1 MECGIEKTNK
11 INKAAIKSL
20 AGIEIK
26 RIQNE
31 FGIGKINS
39 FKELQN
45 LIDKAFE
52 VLKGDFME
60 IIYSFPSKNHFHC
73 EMHNCFAYNRIKRF
87 GRHR

>member
-1 MECGIEKTNK
+1 MWFYHCLMECGIEKTNK
-11 INKAAIKSL
+11 INKAAINSL
-20 AGIEIK
+20 AGIGIK

-73 EMHNCFAYNRIKRF
+73 EMHNCFA
-87 GRHR
+87 